1 EGDVQ
6 GALGKT
12 VDGRVAR
19 RGRRVHARQHDDEIT
34 RIAGDERKINDL
46 VDEQGSGDVSRLRLH
61 HLAAAMDND
70 GFVRRPDFQSDPDCG
85 RRARIQLDTRDD
97 GLLEAWRGD
106 GHGVSARIQGWDGK
120 SPVAGSQSTEL
131 RAGGVVL
138 DHYCGA
144 WNDGARWINHRA
156 GEG

>member
-1 EGDVQ
+1 QSRVAMVLVEATVEVVIALAGDVLDLDRALGRALRPRRGRRDGNFLNRVQARVDATVEAIGSLVVVILYIDAVEGDVQ

-70 GFVRRPDFQSDPDCG
+70 GFV
-85 RRARIQLDTRDD
+85 
-97 GLLEAWRGD
+97 
-106 GHGVSARIQGWDGK
+106 
-120 SPVAGSQSTEL
+120 
-131 RAGGVVL
+131 
-138 DHYCGA
+138 
-144 WNDGARWINHRA
+144 
-156 GEG
+156 